1 MFTKAIHSNNAP
13 KAIGPYSPAVKL
25 GDFVYLSGQLPV
37 DPETG
42 SIVEGGVQE
51 QAYQVL
57 KNIEALLAEMNLEMR
72 HIVKT
77 TVFMTDLAG
86 FELMNEI
93 YSTYFA
99 DPYPARSTVEVKAL
113 PKGALVEIE
122 AIVIDTLL
130 YEQQLAHQHAHGE
143 GCGCGSD
150 EGCGSEK
157 GCCGSEEGCC
167 GSEEG
172 CCGSE
177 EASSSEKVC
186 DGLGGCGDDCVCGS
200 EEEPCT
206 DGTCCG

>member
-25 GDFVYLSGQLPV
+25 GDSVYLSGQLPV

-57 KNIEALLAEMNLEMR
+57 KNMEALLAEMNLEMR

-77 TVFMTDLAG
+77 TVFMTDLSG

-99 DPYPARSTVEVKAL
+99 DPYPARTTVEVKAL

-130 YEQQLAHQHAHGE
+130 YEQQFAQQHNHGE
-143 GCGCGSD
+143 GCGCGD
-150 EGCGSEK
+150 
-157 GCCGSEEGCC
+157 
-167 GSEEG
+167 
-172 CCGSE
+172 
-177 EASSSEKVC
+177 
-186 DGLGGCGDDCVCGS
+186 GGCGCGDEACGEGCSCGS
-200 EEEPCT
+200 EEETCT

>member
-1 MFTKAIHSNNAP
+1 
-13 KAIGPYSPAVKL
+13 
-25 GDFVYLSGQLPV
+25 
-37 DPETG
+37 
-42 SIVEGGVQE
+42 VEGGVQE

-57 KNIEALLAEMNLEMR
+57 KNMEALLAEMNLEMR

-77 TVFMTDLAG
+77 TVFMTDLSG

-130 YEQQLAHQHAHGE
+130 YEQQFAHQHNHGE
-143 GCGCGSD
+143 SCGCG
-150 EGCGSEK
+150 E
-157 GCCGSEEGCC
+157 
-167 GSEEG
+167 
-172 CCGSE
+172 
-177 EASSSEKVC
+177 
-186 DGLGGCGDDCVCGS
+186 GGCGDGEEAACCGQGCEDCGS
-200 EEEPCT
+200 EEETCT

>member
-25 GDFVYLSGQLPV
+25 GDFVYLSGQLPI

-42 SIVEGGVQE
+42 SIVEGGIQE

-57 KNIEALLAEMNLEMR
+57 KNMEAILAEMNLEMR

-77 TVFMTDLAG
+77 TVFMSDLTG

-99 DPYPARSTVEVKAL
+99 DPYPARTTVEVKAL
-113 PKGALVEIE
+113 PKGALIEIE
-122 AIVIDTLL
+122 AIIIDTLL
-130 YEQQLAHQHAHGE
+130 YEQQFAHQHNHGE
-143 GCGCGSD
+143 GCGCGD
-150 EGCGSEK
+150 EEGCG
-157 GCCGSEEGCC
+157 EGC
-167 GSEEG
+167 G
-172 CCGSE
+172 C
-177 EASSSEKVC
+177 SSEDESC
-186 DGLGGCGDDCVCGS
+186 A
-200 EEEPCT
+200 